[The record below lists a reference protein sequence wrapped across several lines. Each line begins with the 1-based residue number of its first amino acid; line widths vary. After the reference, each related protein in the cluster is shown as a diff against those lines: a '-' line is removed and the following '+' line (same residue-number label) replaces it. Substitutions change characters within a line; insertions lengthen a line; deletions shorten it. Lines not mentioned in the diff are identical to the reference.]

1 MLLHIFYSLGIL
13 FLIRNISSIYN
24 FQRYH
29 NIKEWHLIYS
39 DVIGKPPK
47 DTDFRDKKELDIY
60 QTHLVLDIFEFF
72 WILFGLLTVNI
83 NTFIMLLVF
92 FVFVKIFSNS
102 FKFTIFDKILSI
114 LFILIRFCVY
124 LLLIFNHFIGQ

>member
-1 MLLHIFYSLGIL
+1 
-13 FLIRNISSIYN
+13 
-24 FQRYH
+24 
-29 NIKEWHLIYS
+29 
-39 DVIGKPPK
+39 
-47 DTDFRDKKELDIY
+47 
-60 QTHLVLDIFEFF
+60 
-72 WILFGLLTVNI
+72 
-83 NTFIMLLVF
+83 MLLVF